1 MPIPGSFKDKGVGQI
16 GSWGT
21 DRAPGVTPVS
31 KHPFQRTENHRELG
45 SVYVL
50 RAQNRRG
57 CLSLRELVLLI
68 RQIWFHVALC
78 DSSCVLLLA
87 VEFQLVVN

>member
-16 GSWGT
+16 GPWGT

-45 SVYVL
+45 SIYVL
-50 RAQNRRG
+50 WVQNRRG
-57 CLSLRELVLLI
+57 SLSLRELVLLI
-68 RQIWFHVALC
+68 RQIWFRVALC
-78 DSSCVLLLA
+78 DSSSVLLLA